1 MRKRY
6 NEKGLDVCKVIKIL
20 EPTGNTARHFP
31 VGRVHRLIK
40 EETMLNTGMSV
51 LVHQVSYI
59 VPSYISRLTSL
70 SFDKFTSPPSS
81 NTSNSLVMP
90 PVTVTTRSS
99 ATETFELAGNAV
111 RDNKKHRR

>member
-31 VGRVHRLIK
+31 VGRVHRLIQK
-40 EETMLNTGMSV
+40 ETGNTARHFPVGRVHRLIQKETMLNMSV

-70 SFDKFTSPPSS
+70 SFD
-81 NTSNSLVMP
+81 
-90 PVTVTTRSS
+90 
-99 ATETFELAGNAV
+99 
-111 RDNKKHRR
+111 